1 MKFVCDSCSTKY
13 SIADERVKGRVLKIR
28 CKTCNHVI
36 TVKEDMARPQVAV
49 ELKRAPNQSHT
60 IGIPLLGEDANE
72 NTVVGGMPGMVG
84 GAPSPMADP
93 DEWYVSFD
101 GEQEGPLAFDRAS
114 ERVRVEVGRG
124 KEAHAWRPGF
134 FVWLP
139 IEDVPEFARALALAK
154 GPSLPQKAAPRP
166 ALRATGARAVIS
178 PEALKAEQARR
189 DTGPKPIL
197 AEKKNPTGRQPA
209 IPADAD
215 ARKKESTTGPR
226 PRKDPTGP
234 RAALVAVTPGA
245 ASASGAPVENV
256 PAADSKPMA
265 LPPPPSPL
273 QPLAPDSIAPPPP
286 RNDPSVPI
294 QIEAQV
300 TRPEK
305 KAALPA
311 PSHAPPPP
319 ADDVSPYRAALHS
332 NAPDSPVRAPDTGP
346 VPLPPPPVGDDLPI
360 DEPSS
365 ILNLS
370 PNSPIPVSRPTSR
383 PVIDTFGGAAVT
395 PSSQNGAAQPAPV
408 VVVAGPAG
416 HRAPPW
422 MKWAAAAGLVGS
434 LGLGAVV
441 IYLLVRHPAPQPA
454 PPPKPEVAQKP
465 PIEDKPITVVDPAP
479 PPQQPAPAPV
489 AQDPKRPLAA
499 TKRAPVAHPPAK
511 NDSLSSQQKNLAAL
525 YNDQNDH
532 AQHALPPVDHAQHG
546 GNAQASQAA
555 ILAVVTQNR
564 RALNLCYDRVLKHDQ
579 SLKRARLMT
588 HVKVGLSGTVL
599 AVTVP
604 DPQFSGSEI
613 ATCITQSIK
622 HWHFPAADGEYETEF
637 PIILQAD

>member
-1 MKFVCDSCSTKY
+1 MKFVCDNCSTKY

-72 NTVVGGMPGMVG
+72 NTVVGGMPGMG
-84 GAPSPMADP
+84 GAPPAPMADP

-101 GEQEGPLAFDRAS
+101 GEQEGPLTFDRAS

-134 FVWLP
+134 FVWLA
-139 IEDVPEFARALALAK
+139 IEEVPEFARALALAK
-154 GPSLPQKAAPRP
+154 GPSLPQRAAPKP
-166 ALRATGARAVIS
+166 ALRATGARAVIG
-178 PEALKAEQARR
+178 PEALKAEAARR
-189 DTGPKPIL
+189 DTGPKPVI
-197 AEKKNPTGRQPA
+197 AERKNPTGPRPV
-209 IPADAD
+209 ISDA
-215 ARKKESTTGPR
+215 KKESTTGPR

-234 RAALVAVTPGA
+234 RAALTAVPPA
-245 ASASGAPVENV
+245 AQSASNGGAPVENV
-256 PAADSKPMA
+256 GAADSKPMA

-273 QPLAPDSIAPPPP
+273 TPLAPDSIAPPPP

-305 KAALPA
+305 KAALPVA
-311 PSHAPPPP
+311 QSHAPPPP
-319 ADDVSPYRAALHS
+319 ADDISPYRAALHS
-332 NAPDSPVRAPDTGP
+332 GVPQEPVRAPDTGP

-360 DEPSS
+360 DEPSA

-370 PNSPIPVSRPTSR
+370 SNSPLPTSRSTAR

-408 VVVAGPAG
+408 VVMTGPA

-422 MKWAAAAGLVGS
+422 MKWAALGGLLGS
-434 LGLGAVV
+434 IGLGAVV
-441 IYLLVRHPAPQPA
+441 IYLLAHHPSPPPQP

-465 PIEDKPITVVDPAP
+465 PVDDKPITVVDPTP
-479 PPQQPAPAPV
+479 PPQPPQPGQPIAPDA
-489 AQDPKRPLAA
+489 KRPAA
-499 TKRAPVAHPPAK
+499 AQKRAPGAHPSK
-511 NDSLSSQQKNLAAL
+511 NDSLSNQQKTLAAL

-532 AQHALPPVDHAQHG
+532 SQHAVPAVDHPQRS

-599 AVTVP
+599 NVTVP
-604 DPQFSGSEI
+604 DPQFAGSEI